1 MERLLATHFNLLAA
15 IVALFMFGGMF
26 ALLEI
31 GYRIGRRRRLA
42 EGKDIAGLG
51 TLEGGVFG
59 LMGLLLA
66 FSFSGAAGRFD
77 DRRNMIVEEAND
89 IGTAWLRL
97 DLMPIESQPAI
108 KDSFRSYVDSRI
120 AAYRV
125 LPDYDAA
132 LGFIKRGE
140 DLQGVIWKQAVAGTL
155 GGWPPASSLLLPALN
170 AMFDIT
176 TTRKFATRAHPPLLL
191 YCLLAV
197 LVLAGSML
205 AGYGMSGSPKRP
217 WTHSIPFVLMVSL
230 TIWVILDLEYPRLGF
245 IRVDTFDQAIVDVR
259 TSMK

>member
-89 IGTAWLRL
+89 IGTAL
-97 DLMPIESQPAI
+97 
-108 KDSFRSYVDSRI
+108 
-120 AAYRV
+120 
-125 LPDYDAA
+125 
-132 LGFIKRGE
+132 
-140 DLQGVIWKQAVAGTL
+140 
-155 GGWPPASSLLLPALN
+155 SL
-170 AMFDIT
+170 I
-176 TTRKFATRAHPPLLL
+176 H
-191 YCLLAV
+191 
-197 LVLAGSML
+197 
-205 AGYGMSGSPKRP
+205 
-217 WTHSIPFVLMVSL
+217 I
-230 TIWVILDLEYPRLGF
+230 
-245 IRVDTFDQAIVDVR
+245 
-259 TSMK
+259 